1 MRKLPALPQK
11 HFVLLWR
18 TLFDL
23 FLDGSAEA
31 AELPEHQQAVYH
43 AVSVVGTLLL
53 QVITCWLVK
62 KKISYFVNPC

>member
-23 FLDGSAEA
+23 FLDGSGEA
-31 AELPEHQQAVYH
+31 AELPEQQQAVYH

-53 QVITCWLVK
+53 QVG
-62 KKISYFVNPC
+62 